1 MLDKFLN
8 IFRIPDQRKR
18 VFLML
23 GILAVYLLIVEFK

>member
-1 MLDKFLN
+1 MLEKFLN

-23 GILAVYLLIVEFK
+23 GILAVYRLIAEFR